1 MFELPNYVQVPHE
14 IFGRMP
20 ELSGQELKVLM
31 AICRKT
37 LGYHKLTEAISYSQI
52 AEITKISRPHVV
64 PAIKKLLTL
73 DMIDVEHRKGKTNYY
88 TLKCGCKL
96 ICTDSVQTDQEGV
109 TNKGTE
115 VLPIRDIQKKEDK
128 ESIDTSVSRGV
139 PDPELKPLVRYFY
152 DKHEEVRGSPPTP
165 AWPRD
170 MAIMKRLRVAGE
182 YEPGAIRQC
191 IDAFFAY
198 PGRLKTGVRDFSNSI
213 DNIYCYL
220 QDKATGKIK
229 WQNK

>member
-1 MFELPNYVQVPHE
+1 MVELPNYVQVPHE
-14 IFGRMP
+14 VFRH
-20 ELSGQELKVLM
+20 LKVLTGNEVKVLLS
-31 AICRKT
+31 ICRKT
-37 LGYHKLTEAISYSQI
+37 FGYHKLTDDISYSQI
-52 AEITKISRPHVV
+52 EEMCGVSRANASRAVKRLCELDLVEKSTK
-64 PAIKKLLTL
+64 
-73 DMIDVEHRKGKTNYY
+73 KGKTTRYDMKVMCVKTTQEDPGTVVKTT
-88 TLKCGCKL
+88 TLTVAK
-96 ICTDSVQTDQEGV
+96 TTH
-109 TNKGTE
+109 T
-115 VLPIRDIQKKEDK
+115 KEKDK
-128 ESIDTSVSRGV
+128 ESIDTTSVVSRGV

-152 DKHEEVRGSPPTP
+152 DKHEEVRGIPPTP

-220 QDKATGKIK
+220 QDEAAGKIK
-229 WQNK
+229 WQKR